1 MSCTLLQ
8 WQQKQAQVRA
18 VEADRE
24 KATKRQL
31 VTALRKEA
39 EKTAATKKAAF
50 AKAVARIAKIKEK
63 LQQDSKGDAAAAN
76 KAQLLKL
83 GQLTKA
89 TTVWRGMGG
98 GKLPEQF
105 TKGCDFSD
113 IFAKGQ
119 GLSALGGIEFGFMS
133 TSCCSV
139 VTMPATAVQWHCAT
153 ILPLLF

>member
-1 MSCTLLQ
+1 M
-8 WQQKQAQVRA
+8 V
-18 VEADRE
+18 DG
-24 KATKRQL
+24 KRQPL
-31 VTALRKEA
+31 NDRFN
-39 EKTAATKKAAF
+39 KTMRDLCADNKYVATMHT
-50 AKAVARIAKIKEK
+50 IHCT
-63 LQQDSKGDAAAAN
+63 
-76 KAQLLKL
+76 LLKL

-105 TKGCDFSD
+105 TKGCEFSD

-153 ILPLLF
+153 ILPFLF